1 MAEETSYYDQYMK
14 NRAAMEQER
23 VSLMDAG
30 VPVEN
35 MGITGLSSA
44 FDGLQ
49 ALIRD
54 YKNTDEYKAKVAA
67 KQEERAQNRIRRR
80 GERGMAKDDKKRKKA
95 AKKEAKE
102 RGETGK
108 NKRAVNKS
116 LKGFDPNKKNTTSEE
131 AQDAI
136 TSGMNPSGPEIYYS
150 PSDGKYASF
159 IPSANYASFMPSANK
174 MKSPMKYGRADA
186 TLIAGVR
193 RMNQAR
199 NSVNLFQPID
209 DLVDRVKLMKQQVRS
224 KAEKELNQYS
234 LEKTNDAFS
243 TFKNGTNAATQYL
256 SEQKKIMSDLKAE
269 AERVGVDS
277 PKYAKIKEQIIAVED
292 RWKKLNTQMVNVQT
306 AKDNWANMHGKGED
320 EGNNDGRFRYSNAML
335 DLPEYD
341 YLNQIHSNQA
351 DMLINNE
358 GQIEFVV
365 ANMNATG
372 ETMIVSLDNLENSI
386 YKRDDAGL
394 GAYAK
399 YRQEVEATQKNNLP
413 FNQGK
418 AESLVNQLFGTR
430 QDPNKKNMVSW
441 MYDDLDGDGKTWIDD
456 FTLEHPDF
464 DINTFSPNADWSAM
478 YNEDQTV
485 GEWLRGELK
494 LYYVERLRG
503 LHNNLVQ
510 ANGKSTMSE
519 YGTGNYD
526 KDYNNKSDAPL
537 SAGERL
543 NKQKLKDQELA
554 LKNYQNSFTPGT
566 KIIDIPGRNKAQF
579 RMNANGDYH
588 YYVNNVLA
596 TQPVEGK
603 GEQPVVFTYDQ
614 AYKYKPLF

>member
-1 MAEETSYYDQYMK
+1 MAQDPNYTSYYDQYMA
-14 NRAAMEQER
+14 NRAARDKER
-23 VSLMDAG
+23 VELASAG

-49 ALIRD
+49 AIIRD
-54 YKNTDEYKAKVAA
+54 YKNSDQYKAKLAA
-67 KQEERAQNRIRRR
+67 KQEERA
-80 GERGMAKDDKKRKKA
+80 
-95 AKKEAKE
+95 AKKEAKQ
-102 RGETGK
+102 RGETKK
-108 NKRAVNKS
+108 NKKAVDKA
-116 LKGFDPNKKNTTSEE
+116 LEGFDPNKKNTTSEE
-131 AQDAI
+131 AAEAAEASTAPKDSEVKI
-136 TSGMNPSGPEIYYS
+136 DPSQS
-150 PSDGKYASF
+150 LT
-159 IPSANYASFMPSANK
+159 NYAT
-174 MKSPMKYGRADA
+174 SPMKYGRADA

-199 NSVNLFQPID
+199 NSVNIFQPID
-209 DLVDRVKLMKQQVRS
+209 DLVDRVRLMRQSVRD
-224 KAEKELNQYS
+224 KANKELEQYS

-256 SEQKKIMSDLKAE
+256 SEQKKLMSDLKAR
-269 AERVGVDS
+269 AELVGVNS
-277 PKYAKIKEQIIAVED
+277 PEYPKLKEQVIAIED
-292 RWKKLNTQMVNVQT
+292 KWKALNTQMVNIQT
-306 AKDNWANMHGKGED
+306 AKDTWANMHGKGEG

-341 YLNQIHSNQA
+341 YLNQIHSGQA

-372 ETMIVSLDNLENSI
+372 ETMVVSLDDLENSI

-394 GAYAK
+394 EAYAK
-399 YRQEVEATQKNNLP
+399 YRSQVESTQKNNLP

-456 FTLEHPDF
+456 FSLENPDF
-464 DINTFSPNADWSAM
+464 DANLFSPNADWNQM

-485 GEWLRGELK
+485 GEWLRDELK
-494 LYYVERLRG
+494 AYYVERLRG
-503 LHNNLVQ
+503 FHNNLVK
-510 ANGKSTMSE
+510 ANGKSTISE

-526 KDYNNKSDAPL
+526 ENYNEKSNKPL
-537 SAGERL
+537 SAAERL
-543 NKQKLKDQELA
+543 RQQKIKDQELQI
-554 LKNYQNSFTPGT
+554 KNYQESFTPNT
-566 KIIDIPGRNKAQF
+566 QIVDIPGRSKAQF
-579 RMNANGDYH
+579 RMTADGNYH
-588 YYVNNVLA
+588 YYVNGKLQ
-596 TQPVEGK
+596 TQPIEGQ
-603 GEQPVVFTYDQ
+603 GDQPIVFTYEQ
-614 AYKYKPLF
+614 ARNYKPLF

>member
-1 MAEETSYYDQYMK
+1 MAEETSYYDRYMK

-23 VSLMDAG
+23 TSLMNAG

-54 YKNTDEYKAKVAA
+54 YKNSDEYKAKVAA
-67 KQEERAQNRIRRR
+67 KREERAT
-80 GERGMAKDDKKRKKA
+80 KKSFKKAEKGFKALEKGKEKKA
-95 AKKEAKE
+95 ARKFRKGIDKVGGDESNKFI
-102 RGETGK
+102 K
-108 NKRAVNKS
+108 NPDGSIEYLIESNVPEDTSTNDVEK
-116 LKGFDPNKKNTTSEE
+116 DNT
-131 AQDAI
+131 
-136 TSGMNPSGPEIYYS
+136 S
-150 PSDGKYASF
+150 PATMAF
-159 IPSANYASFMPSANK
+159 T
-174 MKSPMKYGRADA
+174 KSPMKYGRADA

-193 RMNQAR
+193 RMNQAK
-199 NSVNLFQPID
+199 NSVNLFQPLD
-209 DLVDRVKLMKQQVRS
+209 DLVDRVRLMKQQVRK

-269 AERVGVDS
+269 AQRVGVDS
-277 PKYAKIKEQIIAVED
+277 PEYAKIKEQIIAVED
-292 RWKKLNTQMVNVQT
+292 KWKKLNTQMVNIQT
-306 AKDNWANMHGKGED
+306 AKDTWANMHGKGEG

-341 YLNQIHSNQA
+341 YLNQIHSGQA

-372 ETMIVSLDNLENSI
+372 ETMVVSLDDLENSI

-394 GAYAK
+394 QAYAT
-399 YRQEVEATQKNNLP
+399 YRQQVEATQKNNLP

-430 QDPNKKNMVSW
+430 QEPNKKNMVSW

-456 FTLEHPDF
+456 FALENPDF
-464 DINTFSPNADWSAM
+464 DINMFSPNADWNAM

-485 GEWLRGELK
+485 GDWLRDELK
-494 LYYVERLRG
+494 AYYVERLRG

-510 ANGKSTMSE
+510 ANGKSTISE
-519 YGTGNYD
+519 YGTG
-526 KDYNNKSDAPL
+526 
-537 SAGERL
+537 
-543 NKQKLKDQELA
+543 
-554 LKNYQNSFTPGT
+554 
-566 KIIDIPGRNKAQF
+566 KINFQ
-579 RMNANGDYH
+579 
-588 YYVNNVLA
+588 
-596 TQPVEGK
+596 
-603 GEQPVVFTYDQ
+603 
-614 AYKYKPLF
+614 

>member
-1 MAEETSYYDQYMK
+1 MAEETSYYDRYMK

-23 VSLMDAG
+23 TSLMNAG

-54 YKNTDEYKAKVAA
+54 YKNSDEYKAKVAA
-67 KQEERAQNRIRRR
+67 KKEERAAR
-80 GERGMAKDDKKRKKA
+80 
-95 AKKEAKE
+95 KEARQ
-102 RGETGK
+102 RGETRRNRK
-108 NKRAVNKS
+108 AVDKAIE
-116 LKGFDPNKKNTTSEE
+116 GFDPNKKNTTSEE
-131 AQDAI
+131 AAEAAEASI
-136 TSGMNPSGPEIYYS
+136 TPKDPEVKINPSQ
-150 PSDGKYASF
+150 SF
-159 IPSANYASFMPSANK
+159 TNYTGLT

-209 DLVDRVKLMKQQVRS
+209 DLVDRVRLMKQDVRK

-269 AERVGVDS
+269 AQRVGVDS
-277 PKYAKIKEQIIAVED
+277 PEYAKIKERIISVED

-306 AKDNWANMHGKGED
+306 AKDTWANMHGKGEG

-341 YLNQIHSNQA
+341 YLNQIHSGQA

-372 ETMIVSLDNLENSI
+372 ETMVVSLDDLENSI

-394 GAYAK
+394 QAYAT
-399 YRQEVEATQKNNLP
+399 YRQQVEATQKNNLP

-430 QDPNKKNMVSW
+430 QEPNKNNMVSW

-456 FTLEHPDF
+456 FALENPDF
-464 DINTFSPNADWSAM
+464 DINTFSPNADWNAM
-478 YNEDQTV
+478 YNENETV
-485 GEWLRGELK
+485 GDWLRNELK
-494 LYYVERLRG
+494 AYYVERLRG

-526 KDYNNKSDAPL
+526 KDYNNQSNAPL

-543 NKQKLKDQELA
+543 RQQKLKDQELSI
-554 LKNYQNSFTPGT
+554 KNYQNSFTPGT
-566 KIIDIPGRNKAQF
+566 KIIDVPGRTKAQF
-579 RMNANGDYH
+579 RMTADGNYH
-588 YYVNNVLA
+588 YYVNGVLQ
-596 TQPVEGK
+596 TQPVEGE
-603 GEQPVVFTYDQ
+603 GQQPVVFTYDQ